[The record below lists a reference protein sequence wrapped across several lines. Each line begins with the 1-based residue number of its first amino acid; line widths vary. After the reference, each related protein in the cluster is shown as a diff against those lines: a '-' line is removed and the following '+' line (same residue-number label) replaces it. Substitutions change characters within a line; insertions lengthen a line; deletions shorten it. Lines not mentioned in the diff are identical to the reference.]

1 VELEFKNAVALED
14 IITIKTTIKKVNRL
28 RSTWKQ
34 QIFNSEGML
43 CNQATIEG
51 VFVKNGKPHRIPKE
65 ILAKFSTFN

>member
-1 VELEFKNAVALED
+1 
-14 IITIKTTIKKVNRL
+14 L